1 MATPDSLNCPETG
14 NRCPATFPVVVR
26 DAPLGPVG
34 PPCLTGEVTPC
45 GGPSPSLDECLGI
58 LPVAVYPQASV
69 LAVLGDPQVDGS
81 PPRLN
86 VHRAILWQDSVL
98 LRSMGSRFIP
108 AHRSQVGS
116 FKEDACCTTRVKLTS
131 MSQPTECI

>member
-69 LAVLGDPQVDGS
+69 LAVLGDPQVDGARRDS
-81 PPRLN
+81 TFIVPSYGKIVFCYGAWALVSYQRIAAKS
-86 VHRAILWQDSVL
+86 VH
-98 LRSMGSRFIP
+98 SRRMHAVRP
-108 AHRSQVGS
+108 G
-116 FKEDACCTTRVKLTS
+116 
-131 MSQPTECI
+131 